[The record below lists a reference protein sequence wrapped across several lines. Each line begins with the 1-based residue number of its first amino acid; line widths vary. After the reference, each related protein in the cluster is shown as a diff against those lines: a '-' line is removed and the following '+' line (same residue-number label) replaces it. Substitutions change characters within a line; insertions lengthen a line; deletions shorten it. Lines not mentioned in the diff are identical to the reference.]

1 MGNRQTTGSIFSG
14 KKRTCWCGRSN
25 CGQVETESVWGRMGW
40 LQRRRRDDPKE
51 SRPLDCIEAF
61 GEGQPLINCNVV
73 VFLDAY
79 LVVYGEKDMT
89 MGIKIVDG
97 PSIICIFF
105 FI

>member
-1 MGNRQTTGSIFSG
+1 
-14 KKRTCWCGRSN
+14 
-25 CGQVETESVWGRMGW
+25 MGW

-61 GEGQPLINCNVV
+61 REGQPLINCNVV
-73 VFLDAY
+73 LFLVAY

-97 PSIICIFF
+97 PSIICIFSLYSGDDF
-105 FI
+105 FLILSFFLLNF